1 MTPADARLTSPGMA
15 MRAVQLSV
23 LTLVMTFAI
32 AVAAEAF
39 SPPVI
44 AAAEQQFIAAEDCA
58 AALTVRFASSE
69 EGASG
74 TWLKLVKSDAACAVY
89 Q

>member
-1 MTPADARLTSPGMA
+1 MTPAAARLTSPGMR
-15 MRAVQLSV
+15 MRAVRLSV

-39 SPPVI
+39 SPLVI

-58 AALTVRFASSE
+58 AALTVRFTSSE

-74 TWLKLVKSDAACAVY
+74 TWLKLVKSDAACAVR